1 MRDGVAIIPIFDQ
14 DQTTFYRHSFRD
26 MEFPEFIG
34 KPNQYVMGGFGAY
47 GNPASFHNPIVRE
60 MRRHA
65 YPIVKNFLMRHFP
78 DGYYLEQ
85 LFDRMCVRRAGTSTT
100 RESWHRDISVKKHQD
115 DRVFGG
121 WINLDDKP
129 QYFSCAIG
137 THLDHTEKTGFVR
150 NDKPEQ
156 TATRVEI
163 PSGHAILFF
172 QDILHQ
178 VLPQRQKTDSFR
190 LFQSF
195 RISRQPESL
204 FGQDKID
211 IWIGDQSTPLLPSG
225 QHPPMYSSNHSSV
238 FLFSGGNNDPL
249 VFSHQFHSQCL
260 ISKICNGQKNL
271 GRPYQIVHRFMT
283 SLRDYQLALYPPYT
297 DQDSLLFYPQQ
308 LKE

>member
-1 MRDGVAIIPIFDQ
+1 
-14 DQTTFYRHSFRD
+14 
-26 MEFPEFIG
+26 
-34 KPNQYVMGGFGAY
+34 MGGFGAY

-60 MRRHA
+60 IRRHA
-65 YPIVKNFLMRHFP
+65 YPIVKRFLVGHFP
-78 DGYYLEQ
+78 DGYYVEQ

-137 THLDHTEKTGFVR
+137 THTDTDDGSGTGFVR
-150 NDKPEQ
+150 NDKPEK
-156 TATRVEI
+156 ATRILI

-195 RISRQPESL
+195 RISKEPNPL
-204 FGQDKID
+204 FGKDRIDK
-211 IWIGDQSTPLLPSG
+211 WIEDQATPLLPSG

-238 FLFSGGNNDPL
+238 FLFSDGKNDPIL
-249 VFSHQFHSQCL
+249 FSSQFRSQCL
-260 ISKICNGQKNL
+260 THKVCNGQKHG
-271 GRPYQIVHRFMT
+271 GRSYQIVHRFMT
-283 SLRDYQLALYPPYT
+283 SLHDYQLPLYPPYSNE
-297 DQDSLLFYPQQ
+297 DALIFYPQQ